1 MQPGAAEMAHE
12 AELDR
17 QPELIVVRG
26 LGPQE
31 IKVRLTERIVPDQT
45 LAIGWRIKQ
54 DGPLVAFEQGSLR
67 HGRPV
72 EVGHQISADSEGLP
86 PSIAWLRHPT
96 NRSLSWTAQ
105 RGRNGRVGRSIG
117 PRKSRINL
125 LPKSMWSVI
134 FFVAILVR

>member
-1 MQPGAAEMAHE
+1 MAHE

-72 EVGHQISADSEGLP
+72 ENI
-86 PSIAWLRHPT
+86 
-96 NRSLSWTAQ
+96 
-105 RGRNGRVGRSIG
+105 
-117 PRKSRINL
+117 
-125 LPKSMWSVI
+125 
-134 FFVAILVR
+134 